1 MDLFISGV
9 NKITLMWRL
18 IKDKDLVEIREMC
31 AGEIYLLDDTK
42 VQETLKK
49 ATKLGFDGIVTKE
62 KKVKR
67 QITNIPVWVISQVTN
82 GEEVLQRIYP

>member
-1 MDLFISGV
+1 
-9 NKITLMWRL
+9 
-18 IKDKDLVEIREMC
+18 MC